1 MDKLYVNFSDEV
13 FKIDDKDYQDF
24 QMDKYT
30 KILKNYIMCK
40 SKEKD
45 VFGYIVTRDKTIYPI
60 VIINK
65 NNKLIKITYNGKYD
79 GFNLINRLTKTCKT
93 ITLEELYNLSLS
105 QYINKINC
113 IIKVLDKPTSNDDI
127 IMAWVIDK

>member
-1 MDKLYVNFSDEV
+1 MNKLYVNFSDEI

-30 KILKNYIMCK
+30 KLLKNYLMCK

-45 VFGYIVTRDKTIYPI
+45 IFGYIVTRDKTIYPI

-79 GFNLINRLTKTCKT
+79 GFNLINRLTKTCET

-105 QYINKINC
+105 QYINEING